1 MTRIG
6 FYAGSFDPPTLGHV
20 ELLERALALVDRLV
34 VGVGRNV
41 EKRSWLDVEVRLE
54 LLRAVAPEGVEVVA
68 FEGLA
73 VEAARS
79 VGSTLLIRGV
89 RGPEDVNSE
98 LTMARANRR
107 LAPDIETLL
116 IVGSPDTAHVSSRL
130 VREVHASGGD
140 VTHFVSAPVA
150 AVLAERVTSTRSS

>member
-20 ELLERALALVDRLV
+20 ELLQRALALVDKLV

-41 EKRSWLDVEVRLE
+41 EKRSWLDVDVRLA
-54 LLRAVAPEGVEVVA
+54 LLREVAPAGVEVVA

-73 VEAARS
+73 VEAAAD
-79 VGSTLLIRGV
+79 VGSRLLVRGV

-107 LAPDIETLL
+107 LDPRCETILL
-116 IVGSPDTAHVSSRL
+116 VGSPDTAHVSSRL

-140 VTHFVSAPVA
+140 VTHFVPEPVA
-150 AVLAERVTSTRSS
+150 AVLAARAPRSS